1 VTEGSNGTTATSVP
15 VVSSNILGTIY
26 LDGGA
31 TPIIDNVPMTLTVRG
46 QSLAIQ
52 GIDIDET
59 RIADT
64 GQRDIISV
72 IDGQSIY
79 GIVPQI

>member
-1 VTEGSNGTTATSVP
+1 
-15 VVSSNILGTIY
+15 
-26 LDGGA
+26 
-31 TPIIDNVPMTLTVRG
+31 MTLTVRG